1 MIKTL
6 ILYFS
11 NTGTTKRVAEL
22 MAQEL
27 GADLYRIL
35 AEQDYTAADLTWTN
49 ANCRANQEQNDEAS
63 RPAYSGSLPDLT
75 SYDQVIIGHPIWWR
89 IPPKI
94 IRTVLE
100 DLDLTGKKVASFAT
114 SGGSDYHEAQ
124 RAMEQWTGLRLPK
137 GQILSSSASVK
148 KWLSTI

>member
-1 MIKTL
+1 MTKTL

-11 NTGTTKRVAEL
+11 NTGNTKRVAET

-35 AEQDYTAADLTWTN
+35 PEKDYTAADLTWTN
-49 ANCRANQEQNDEAS
+49 ADCRANQEQNDEAS
-63 RPAYSGSLPDLT
+63 RPAYRDALPDLT
-75 SYDQVIIGHPIWWR
+75 PYDQVTIGHPIWWG

-100 DLDLTGKKVASFAT
+100 NLDLTGKKVAAFAT
-114 SGGSDYHEAQ
+114 SGGSTYHDAQ
-124 RAMEQWTGLRLPK
+124 RAMEQWTDLNLPQ
-137 GQILSSSASVK
+137 GRILSSPSSIK
-148 KWLSTI
+148 NWLKTI